1 MSVSSIH
8 QAGATMRS
16 IAMSASSEVER
27 SYLGRSPSDRNLGI
41 QLTIKRIF
49 DIGMSLSA
57 IIILLPMLIVV
68 AITIKATSR
77 GPVFFKQVRWGAG
90 GRKIE
95 VLKFRSM
102 RVEACDLSGVV
113 QTVKN
118 DPRITPIGSWLRKS
132 NVDELPQLLNVLRGD
147 MSLVGPRCH
156 PVGML
161 AAGRPY
167 EELVHNYHLRH
178 AVRPGITGL
187 AQIRGLRG
195 PTIQVSKARQRIAC
209 DLYYIQ
215 HYSLWLD
222 LKIVFGTIRNEVF
235 GGSGF

>member
-1 MSVSSIH
+1 MSVSSMG
-8 QAGATMRS
+8 QTGTVARAV
-16 IAMSASSEVER
+16 ALSASSDMEKGYISR
-27 SYLGRSPSDRNLGI
+27 SGSVRSREI
-41 QLTIKRIF
+41 QYGIKRVF
-49 DIGMSLSA
+49 DIVVSLSA
-57 IIILLPMLIVV
+57 IVVLLPMLLVI
-68 AITIKATSR
+68 AMTIKATSR

-102 RVEACDLSGVV
+102 RADACDVSGVA

-118 DPRITPIGSWLRKS
+118 DPRVTPIGSWLRKS
-132 NVDELPQLLNVLRGD
+132 NVDELPQLLNVLKGD
-147 MSLVGPRCH
+147 MSLIGPRCH

-195 PTIQVSKARQRIAC
+195 PTIQASKARQRIAC

-222 LKIVFGTIRNEVF
+222 LKIILGTIRNEVF

>member
-1 MSVSSIH
+1 MFGVSRQRALVWAIVHS
-8 QAGATMRS
+8 
-16 IAMSASSEVER
+16 
-27 SYLGRSPSDRNLGI
+27 RSPEAEDTYASHSLSTWCVESQFR
-41 QLTIKRIF
+41 IKRAF
-49 DIGMSLSA
+49 DIVASILA
-57 IIILLPMLIVV
+57 IIVLLPLLALI
-68 AITIKATSR
+68 AIAIKTTSR
-77 GPVFFKQVRWGAG
+77 GPIFFKQIRWGAG
-90 GRKIE
+90 GRKIK
-95 VLKFRSM
+95 VFKFRSM
-102 RVEACDLSGVV
+102 REELCDASGVS
-113 QTVKN
+113 QTVN
-118 DPRITPIGSWLRKS
+118 SDPRITAVGSWLRKS
-132 NVDELPQLLNVLRGD
+132 NLDELPQLLNVLRGD

-195 PTIQVSKARQRIAC
+195 PTVEASKARQRIAC
-209 DLYYIQ
+209 DLYYIK

-222 LKIVFGTIRNEVF
+222 LKIILRTIRNEAL